1 MKEISIVIP
10 VYNSSENLFE
20 LHRQINDA
28 LKSLSFEIIF
38 VDDHSTDNSWA
49 VIKTL
54 AAENNNVIAVRLRKN
69 FGQDNA
75 LMAGFSFTN
84 GKYIVIMDDD
94 LQHSPYDIHKL
105 YEKCEEGYDICYARF
120 LRKNQKT
127 WKKYGSKFNGIMA
140 LLLFGK
146 PNGLYMSPFKIVKS
160 GIVKEILQYNGPMPY
175 VDGLLLEVTGN
186 FSTVTVEHHPRYKG
200 KSNYNF
206 LKSFSVFLKVM
217 TGFSVVPLR
226 FATIIGFIT
235 SIIGFI
241 TAIFFLIKYFLINEP
256 VEGWTSLIITLLII
270 GGMILMFLGL
280 TGEYL
285 GRMFIT
291 LNKKPQYSIDEI
303 AGKDNIVT

>member
-20 LHRQINDA
+20 LHRQIQDS
-28 LKSLSFEIIF
+28 LKALSFEIIF
-38 VDDHSTDNSWA
+38 VDDYSTDNSWA

-54 AAENNNVIAVRLRKN
+54 SAENNNVIAVRFRKN

-75 LMAGFSFTN
+75 LMAGFSFAK
-84 GKYIVIMDDD
+84 GKYTVIMDDD
-94 LQHSPYDIHKL
+94 LQHSPYDIQKL
-105 YEKCEEGYDICYARF
+105 YLKCKEGYDICYARF
-120 LRKNQKT
+120 FVKNQKI
-127 WKKYGSKFNGIMA
+127 WKKYGSKINSIMA

-146 PNGLYMSPFKIVKS
+146 PNGLYMSPFKVVKS
-160 GIVKEILQYNGPMPY
+160 EIIKEIILYNGPMPY
-175 VDGLLLEVTGN
+175 VDGLLLEVTRN
-186 FSTVTVEHHPRYKG
+186 FSTATIEHHPRYKG
-200 KSNYNF
+200 ISNYNF
-206 LKSFSVFLKVM
+206 FKSLAVFLKVM

-226 FATIIGFIT
+226 LATIIGFTT

-241 TAIFFLIKYFLINEP
+241 TAVYFLIKYFVINET
-256 VEGWTSLIITLLII
+256 VEGWTSLIITLLIV
-270 GGMILMFLGL
+270 GGLILMFLGL

-303 AGKDNIVT
+303 SIKDDN